1 MLSSV
6 VDQCLSL
13 ALASASKQVGFNRMK
28 TAQRRMNSWQAPL
41 ASYPRLQAALAKAQA
56 DGVVSSRRRF
66 SDRLQ

>member
-13 ALASASKQVGFNRMK
+13 ALASASKQASFNRMK
-28 TAQRRMNSWQAPL
+28 TAQRRLNAWQAPL

-56 DGVVSSRRRF
+56 DGLVSARRRL